1 MQSEGNYLRAYNL
14 LVDVQVFPYQA
25 KRLLRVVITEKR
37 PIKQFLPTQKRK
49 ACFTCLTLYPALAL
63 VSINITFNSL
73 AFLSPSSVE
82 TCLLSAKSVLL
93 PTAKR
98 TQSISLAIHD
108 DGDEEEEEF
117 TKHYN
122 NITSTFCPNIINPF

>member
-1 MQSEGNYLRAYNL
+1 MQSEGSYLKAYNL

-25 KRLLRVVITEKR
+25 KRLLRVGITEKR
-37 PIKQFLPTQKRK
+37 PIKEFLPTNKRK
-49 ACFTCLTLYPALAL
+49 ECFTWLTLYPALAL

-98 TQSISLAIHD
+98 TQSISLAMHD